1 MYTLARENFV
11 RLLRSLGIVS
21 KTVQLYEQFSNFGT
35 KTITWEEFLKVYLN
49 VRTQKGSY
57 NELNHALTE
66 LNKEYR
72 GDWDYLEEDLMMIG
86 DVLTEGEM
94 NIFYN

>member
-1 MYTLARENFV
+1 L
-11 RLLRSLGIVS
+11 
-21 KTVQLYEQFSNFGT
+21 
-35 KTITWEEFLKVYLN
+35 
-49 VRTQKGSY
+49 RTQKGSY
-57 NELNHALTE
+57 NELNHALAE

-86 DVLTEGEM
+86 DVLSEEEM

>member
-1 MYTLARENFV
+1 MTRTI
-11 RLLRSLGIVS
+11 GW
-21 KTVQLYEQFSNFGT
+21 EQ
-35 KTITWEEFLKVYLN
+35 FLKVYLN

-72 GDWDYLEEDLMMIG
+72 GDWDCLEEDLMTIG
-86 DVLTEGEM
+86 DVLSEEEM
-94 NIFYN
+94 NVFYNQIIGDRAFNQETLLNVLLGYK